1 MAYKNDLGCANKA
14 FEETSLAKAWRCNNQ
29 VSIVCL
35 CVCVRVRVCTR
46 FQSLSCVRPFETP
59 GAAAQVQYGFAG
71 GSDCKESACKVGDQG
86 LTPGSRR
93 SG

>member
-1 MAYKNDLGCANKA
+1 M
-14 FEETSLAKAWRCNNQ
+14 F
-29 VSIVCL
+29 V
-35 CVCVRVRVCTR
+35 CVCVRACAR
-46 FQSLSCVRPFETP
+46 FQSLSYVRPFETL

-71 GSDCKESACKVGDQG
+71 GSDGKDSACKVGDQG